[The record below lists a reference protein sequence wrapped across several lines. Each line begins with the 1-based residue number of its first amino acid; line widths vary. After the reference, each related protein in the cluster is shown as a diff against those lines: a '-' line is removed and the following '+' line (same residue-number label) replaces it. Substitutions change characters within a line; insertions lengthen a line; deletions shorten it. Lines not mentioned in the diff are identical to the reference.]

1 MKPEEAR
8 EQLLNKIDL
17 ALCRIYPG
25 NINAHAQLSDFYN
38 YISELSLNH
47 LVINWYITNKG
58 NIDIDVID
66 DEVRVIKTDDQKT
79 EQPYNEII
87 IPNICDELIRQGFD
101 NQN

>member
-25 NINAHAQLSDFYN
+25 NINAHEQLRDFYN

-58 NIDIDVID
+58 KIDIEVID
-66 DEVRVIKTDDQKT
+66 DEVRVIKTDDQGT
-79 EQPYNEII
+79 EQHNDEIV
-87 IPNICDELIRQGFD
+87 IPNIHDDLIRRVFD
-101 NQN
+101 NKN